1 MYQVFFGSRGKHV
14 TLFCQYWGFSFWRIP
29 EVDAQNLPQ
38 GRLAFAKSNSHAS
51 RQDTKW
57 D

>member
-1 MYQVFFGSRGKHV
+1 M

-38 GRLAFAKSNSHAS
+38 GRLAKSSSHGS